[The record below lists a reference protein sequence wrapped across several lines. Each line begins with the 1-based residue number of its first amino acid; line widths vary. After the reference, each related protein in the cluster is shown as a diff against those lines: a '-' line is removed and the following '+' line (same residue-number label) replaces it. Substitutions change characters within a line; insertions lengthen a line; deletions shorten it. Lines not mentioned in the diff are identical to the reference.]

1 MIDSQIGKVK
11 FGQTLKAGNKQAGL
25 DGPCVTTYHPDFKK
39 IRQNM
44 EKIEHLLYQ
53 DESVK
58 RLFTPLT
65 MFSYCSARKLG
76 SLLVCA
82 KPYLLERERRSYKC
96 GNSRCE
102 VCYSIEEI
110 DTLVITVTDE
120 PFKINHH
127 LSCND
132 KCFIYFLTRKVRK
145 KQYTGKKG

>member
-1 MIDSQIGKVK
+1 MYCWFSEWSYLKQMIDSLIGKVK

-65 MFSYCSARKLG
+65 MSPTA
-76 SLLVCA
+76 VQ
-82 KPYLLERERRSYKC
+82 E
-96 GNSRCE
+96 N
-102 VCYSIEEI
+102 
-110 DTLVITVTDE
+110 
-120 PFKINHH
+120 
-127 LSCND
+127 
-132 KCFIYFLTRKVRK
+132 
-145 KQYTGKKG
+145 